1 MTDNLALFE
10 ETTFTAF
17 ELATAEQI
25 AMSLGRK
32 KPNEADM
39 VMACEK
45 SRAWNQQRRQL
56 NLPDWV

>member
-1 MTDNLALFE
+1 MTENLALFE
-10 ETTFTAF
+10 EATFTEF

-32 KPNEADM
+32 VPNKGDM

-45 SRAWNQQRRQL
+45 SREWNQQRREL
-56 NLPDWV
+56 GLTDWV

>member
-1 MTDNLALFE
+1 MTENLALFE
-10 ETTFTAF
+10 EATFTEF

-32 KPNEADM
+32 VPNKGDM

-45 SRAWNQQRRQL
+45 SRE
-56 NLPDWV
+56 